1 MNEFG
6 DLSLTEIRM
15 HCSLPDGRR
24 FPYSFPNFRLTCS
37 FLASPATHWMYG
49 KKDARMRKEAETSF
63 LANLNQNIG
72 IVHQVCHTYFRR
84 DAMEREDVFQ
94 DIMYQLWKSYPQ
106 FKGESKFSTWM
117 YKVALN
123 TAITHVRR
131 KTRTPQNAELTESVA
146 QDLHT
151 NEHMSRV
158 EEVRLLHE
166 AIAALTDIDK
176 AIILLHLEDQ
186 SYDEIASITGLTKTN
201 VSVRLVR
208 IKRALKD
215 YLQRNQ

>member
-1 MNEFG
+1 
-6 DLSLTEIRM
+6 M
-15 HCSLPDGRR
+15 HAEL
-24 FPYSFPNFRLTCS
+24 
-37 FLASPATHWMYG
+37 
-49 KKDARMRKEAETSF
+49 ETSF
-63 LANLNQNIG
+63 LANLNQDIR
-72 IVHQVCHTYFRR
+72 IVHRVCHTYFPR
-84 DAMEREDVFQ
+84 DAVEREDVFQ

-123 TAITHVRR
+123 TAITRVRR
-131 KTRTPQNAELTESVA
+131 STGSARNAELTESA
-146 QDLHT
+146 ASAPAI
-151 NEHMSRV
+151 NEHMTRV
-158 EEVRLLHE
+158 EELHLLHE

-186 SYDEIASITGLTKTN
+186 NYDEIASTTGLTRTN

-215 YLQRNQ
+215 YFQRNQ

>member
-1 MNEFG
+1 
-6 DLSLTEIRM
+6 M
-15 HCSLPDGRR
+15 H
-24 FPYSFPNFRLTCS
+24 
-37 FLASPATHWMYG
+37 
-49 KKDARMRKEAETSF
+49 KEAETSF
-63 LANLNQNIG
+63 LENLNQNMG

-117 YKVALN
+117 YRVALN
-123 TAITHVRR
+123 TAITHIRR
-131 KTRTPQNAELTESVA
+131 STRTPQNAELTESVA
-146 QDLHT
+146 PTLHID
-151 NEHMSRV
+151 EHMSRV

-186 SYDEIASITGLTKTN
+186 NYDEIASITGLTKAN

-215 YLQRNQ
+215 YLQKNQ

>member
-1 MNEFG
+1 MHTE
-6 DLSLTEIRM
+6 TEI
-15 HCSLPDGRR
+15 
-24 FPYSFPNFRLTCS
+24 
-37 FLASPATHWMYG
+37 
-49 KKDARMRKEAETSF
+49 SF
-63 LANLNQNIG
+63 LANLNQNMG

-84 DAMEREDVFQ
+84 DALEREDVFQ

-123 TAITHVRR
+123 TAITHIRR
-131 KTRTPQNAELTESVA
+131 STRAPRNAELTESVA
-146 QDLHT
+146 RAPHI

-158 EEVRLLHE
+158 HLLHE

-186 SYDEIASITGLTKTN
+186 NYDEIASITGLTKAN

-208 IKRALKD
+208 IKRALKNH
-215 YLQRNQ
+215 LQRNQ

>member
-1 MNEFG
+1 
-6 DLSLTEIRM
+6 M
-15 HCSLPDGRR
+15 H
-24 FPYSFPNFRLTCS
+24 
-37 FLASPATHWMYG
+37 
-49 KKDARMRKEAETSF
+49 KEAETSF
-63 LANLNQNIG
+63 LENLNQNMG

-117 YKVALN
+117 YRVALN
-123 TAITHVRR
+123 TAITHIRR
-131 KTRTPQNAELTESVA
+131 STRTPQNAELTESVVRVSHIDE
-146 QDLHT
+146 Q
-151 NEHMSRV
+151 MSRV
-158 EEVRLLHE
+158 EEVRLLHD

-186 SYDEIASITGLTKTN
+186 NYDEIASITGLTKAN

-208 IKRALKD
+208 IRRALKD

>member
-1 MNEFG
+1 
-6 DLSLTEIRM
+6 M
-15 HCSLPDGRR
+15 HAE
-24 FPYSFPNFRLTCS
+24 T
-37 FLASPATHWMYG
+37 
-49 KKDARMRKEAETSF
+49 ETSF

-72 IVHQVCHTYFRR
+72 IVHQVCHTYFPR
-84 DAMEREDVFQ
+84 DAVEREDVFQ

-106 FKGESKFSTWM
+106 FKGRSKFSTWM

-123 TAITHVRR
+123 TAITHIRR
-131 KTRTPQNAELTESVA
+131 STRTPQNTELTEPIA
-146 QDLHT
+146 HGPDID
-151 NEHMSRV
+151 EHMSR
-158 EEVRLLHE
+158 EEELHLLRE
-166 AIAALTDIDK
+166 AIATLTDIDK

-186 SYDEIASITGLTKTN
+186 NYDEIASITGLTKTN